1 MYGGVLL
8 RFNGENEATAVRY
21 VQQIKGD
28 EAMEKRGL
36 FEPGRVFVQKGGG
49 KIRGGEKGGWAE
61 REQIAHRSRGE
72 GASETS
78 SREGV

>member
-8 RFNGENEATAVRY
+8 RFNGENGATAVRY

-36 FEPGRVFVQKGGG
+36 FEPGRGFVQKRWRKNTRRRKRRMGRTRANRTP
-49 KIRGGEKGGWAE
+49 KPW
-61 REQIAHRSRGE
+61 
-72 GASETS
+72 
-78 SREGV
+78 

>member
-8 RFNGENEATAVRY
+8 RFNGENGATAVRY

-36 FEPGRVFVQKGGG
+36 FEPGRVTARRT
-49 KIRGGEKGGWAE
+49 RGGRGGSVGTAGRRGWAM
-61 REQIAHRSRGE
+61 RISRR
-72 GASETS
+72 A
-78 SREGV
+78 

>member
-8 RFNGENEATAVRY
+8 RFNGENGATAVRY

-36 FEPGRVFVQKGGG
+36 FEPGRVFVQK
-49 KIRGGEKGGWAE
+49 R
-61 REQIAHRSRGE
+61 
-72 GASETS
+72 
-78 SREGV
+78 

>member
-8 RFNGENEATAVRY
+8 RFNGENGATAVRY

-36 FEPGRVFVQKGGG
+36 FEPGRVFVQKRWRKNTRRRQRRMGRTRANRTP
-49 KIRGGEKGGWAE
+49 KPW
-61 REQIAHRSRGE
+61 
-72 GASETS
+72 
-78 SREGV
+78 